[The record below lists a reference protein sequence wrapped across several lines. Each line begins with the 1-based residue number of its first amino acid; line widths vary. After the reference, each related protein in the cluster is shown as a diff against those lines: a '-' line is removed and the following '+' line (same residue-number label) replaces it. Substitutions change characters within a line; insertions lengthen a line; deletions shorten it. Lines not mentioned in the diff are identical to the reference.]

1 MEARIG
7 IDMGGTR
14 IKMGLV
20 NEGKIWV
27 SKKIEASAH
36 MSLKDRLVEIKKEVD
51 GILSENNIS
60 PTGIGIAFPG
70 IVDSNQDKIL
80 SRYVKYPD
88 AQRVDIHKWAWD
100 NWEIPLKLENDARA
114 ALIGEWQYGAG
125 KNCDNL
131 VLITLGTGVG
141 SAVLIN
147 GQMLRGKHFLAGNL
161 GGHMTINIHG
171 THCNCGNI
179 GCLESESST
188 WVLQHKV
195 TNSPLFQTST
205 LSLEEE
211 INFNVLFKRANQGDE
226 LAIQVRESCLKAW
239 SVGVINLLH
248 AYDPERIIIGGGIM
262 KSKDII
268 IPYIKEMIGKYSWI
282 QKDEIEV
289 TSAEQIENA
298 GILGVCHLLNH

>member
-1 MEARIG
+1 MEAGIG

-20 NEGKIWV
+20 SSGKLLA

-36 MSLKDRLVEIKKEVD
+36 ISLKDRLVEIEKEVD
-51 GILSENNIS
+51 EILNENNIS
-60 PTGIGIAFPG
+60 PIGIGIAFPG

-80 SRYVKYPD
+80 SKYVKYPD
-88 AQRVDIHKWAWD
+88 AQSVDLHQWAWD
-100 NWEIPLKLENDARA
+100 NWRIPLKLENDARA
-114 ALIGEWQYGAG
+114 ALVGEWQYGAG

-141 SAVLIN
+141 TAVLIN
-147 GQMLRGKHFLAGNL
+147 GQILRGAHFLAGNL

-171 THCNCGNI
+171 SDCNCGNI

-195 TNSPLFQTST
+195 KNSPLFQAST
-205 LSLEEE
+205 LSLEDE
-211 INFNVLFKRANQGDE
+211 INFHALFKRANEGDE
-226 LAIQVRESCLKAW
+226 LAIQIRESCLRAW
-239 SVGVINLLH
+239 AVGVINLLH
-248 AYDPERIIIGGGIM
+248 AYDPERIVIGGGIM

-268 IPYIKEMIGKYSWI
+268 IPYIREMIGKYSWI
-282 QKDEIEV
+282 QNNEIEV
-289 TSAEQIENA
+289 VPAEQTENA
-298 GILGVCHLLNH
+298 GILGVCHLLDH